1 MLEVAST
8 IGRSLV
14 GVRPAL
20 RRATTR
26 LGWLLFVQMS
36 FITTNKQLEVKF
48 AQRDQLCLF
57 AINFVCLIVSLVC
70 FCLFV
75 VFCVGFVR
83 VVAILSMSGGGTPKI
98 ASPLRRNMSAQIY
111 VNFDRYIPMNA
122 GTLAN
127 LSQNRWVCIAFA
139 NFVRKSSP

>member
-36 FITTNKQLEVKF
+36 FITTNKQLEVKS

-70 FCLFV
+70 LLFV
-75 VFCVGFVR
+75 CGGFVR
-83 VVAILSMSGGGTPKI
+83 VVAILSMSGGGTPKL
-98 ASPLRRNMSAQIY
+98 PRRFAAY
-111 VNFDRYIPMNA
+111 VC
-122 GTLAN
+122 AN
-127 LSQNRWVCIAFA
+127 LREF
-139 NFVRKSSP
+139 